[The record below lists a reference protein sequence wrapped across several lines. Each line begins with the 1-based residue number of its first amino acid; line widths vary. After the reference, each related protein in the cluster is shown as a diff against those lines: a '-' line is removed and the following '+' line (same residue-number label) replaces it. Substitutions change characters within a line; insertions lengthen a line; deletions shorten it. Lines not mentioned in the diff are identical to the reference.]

1 MQHCVLL
8 SDRAVLA
15 VAGAEARAFLQGLV
29 TNDVTQSSAGDGIY
43 AALLT
48 PQGKL
53 LFEFF
58 LVETAPERILID
70 IAENRAADLLKRLT
84 LYRLRAKLTLE
95 KTELAVAACWN
106 GDPPRDEQV
115 VAVRDPRLAEL
126 GWRLIGPAE
135 LLQAQVNGSVA
146 DYHRH
151 RLALGVPDSAD
162 LPPDQLFPLDAGF
175 EELNGVSFRK
185 GCYVGQEVT
194 ARMKHRGTAR
204 RRMVVVETRGD
215 LPPPGTALEASGREI
230 GTLAGG
236 RDGRALALV
245 RLDRL
250 AEAEAAAAEIRA
262 GGVPASVHKPA
273 WLRV

>member
-15 VAGAEARAFLQGLV
+15 VAGTEARAFLQGLV
-29 TNDVTQSSAGDGIY
+29 TNDVTPSSAGDGMY

-70 IAENRAADLLKRLT
+70 VAENRAADLLKRLT

-95 KTELAVAACWN
+95 KTDLTVAACWN
-106 GDPPRDEQV
+106 GDPPRDEHV

-126 GWRLIGPAE
+126 GWRLIGPAA
-135 LLQAQVNGSVA
+135 LLQAHANGTLA

-204 RRMVVVETRGD
+204 RRMVVVETAGD
-215 LPPPGTALEASGREI
+215 LPAPGTPLEAGGREI

-236 RDGRALALV
+236 RDRRALALV

-262 GGVPASVHKPA
+262 GGVPVSVHKPG

>member
-15 VAGAEARAFLQGLV
+15 VAGADARGFLQGLV
-29 TNDVTQSSAGDGIY
+29 TNDVTQSSAAGGVY
-43 AALLT
+43 TALLT

-53 LFEFF
+53 LFDFF
-58 LVETAPERILID
+58 LVETAPDRILID
-70 IAENRAADLLKRLT
+70 VAEARAADLLKRLT

-95 KTELAVAACWN
+95 RTDLAVTACWN
-106 GDPPRDEQV
+106 GDAPQIEQTI
-115 VAVRDPRLAEL
+115 AFRDPRLAEL
-126 GWRLIGPAE
+126 GWRLVGPAE
-135 LLQAQVNGSVA
+135 QLRAHTDASLT
-146 DYHRH
+146 DYHDH

-162 LPPDQLFPLDAGF
+162 LPPDQVFPLDAGF
-175 EELNGVSFRK
+175 EELNGISFRK

-194 ARMKHRGTAR
+194 ARMKHRSTAR
-204 RRMVVVETRGD
+204 RRMLVVETNGD
-215 LPPPGTALEASGREI
+215 LPAPGTALEAGGREI

-236 RDGRALALV
+236 RDRRALALV

-250 AEAEAAAAEIRA
+250 ADAEAAAAEIRA
-262 GGVPASVHKPA
+262 GGVSATVRKPA